1 VKCLIRNAK
10 ISSGFENPKTILFVC
25 VENSFRSQIAE
36 AFFNKFA
43 PKRFRAISAGT
54 VPADA
59 VNSKAIKVMGE
70 IGIDISKQKP
80 KRLTHD
86 LVEKADIVITM
97 GCGAEACPFIE
108 GAVDW
113 GIEDPKDKPMDRVR
127 EVRDEIKGRVEK
139 LLESISSQ
147 NSN

>member
-1 VKCLIRNAK
+1 M
-10 ISSGFENPKTILFVC
+10 KTILFVC

-43 PKRFRAISAGT
+43 PEGFRAISAGT

-59 VNSKAIKVMGE
+59 VNSKAMRVMGE
-70 IGIDISKQKP
+70 VGIDISKQKP

-86 LVEKADIVITM
+86 LVETADIVITM

-108 GAVDW
+108 RAVDW
-113 GIEDPKDKPMDRVR
+113 GIEDPKDKPMDRIR

-139 LLESISSQ
+139 LLESIISQ